1 MENIEKV
8 ERLREK
14 ANVSYEEARAAL
26 EEAGGDLLDAIVLLE
41 RQGKVNGPRQASY
54 STDYEAQTEYIR
66 VRDKVEE
73 AEQSAPSFGQTVN
86 RIVSTLVNFIQ
97 KTMFIVK
104 KGDNTLFTM
113 PTLVFVLLLFFLWEG
128 LLPVMIIALFFGIRY
143 SFDGLDSVKKA
154 NSILNRAGDFA
165 EDVKSEFRNTDEG
178 SDYR

>member
-8 ERLREK
+8 ERLKEK

-86 RIVSTLVNFIQ
+86 RIVATIVNFIQ

-104 KGDNTLFTM
+104 KGDNTLLTM

-128 LLPVMIIALFFGIRY
+128 LLPVMIIALFFDIFKPIV
-143 SFDGLDSVKKA
+143 SFIKCPFC
-154 NSILNRAGDFA
+154 ICF
-165 EDVKSEFRNTDEG
+165 
-178 SDYR
+178 